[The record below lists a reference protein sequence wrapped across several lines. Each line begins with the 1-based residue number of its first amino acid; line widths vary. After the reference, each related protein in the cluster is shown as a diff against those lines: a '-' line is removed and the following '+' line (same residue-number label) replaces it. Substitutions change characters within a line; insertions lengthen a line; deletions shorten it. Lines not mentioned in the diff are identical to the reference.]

1 MGSVATFISSL
12 TEPNG
17 PEVKNE
23 IPGPKGV
30 ALQKELDAHLD
41 TRTVNIM
48 CDYEKSQ
55 GNYLVDVDGNTFL
68 DAYSQIASIPVGYN
82 NPVLKKA
89 AQSPEMISA
98 MINRP
103 ATGFFPRG
111 DYAKLL
117 EEGVLKVAPRGA
129 PYVWMAMSGIEAN
142 ESAYKAAFIWYR
154 RRKVWTE
161 EELRTCMLNQSPGSP
176 DLAVLSFKSGFHGR
190 MFASLA
196 TTRTKTLHKLDIPTF
211 KWPQAPFPLLKY
223 PLEDHIEDNKKE
235 EQRCLDEVKRL
246 LDSWPPLLSSLSN
259 LRKITKDRGMVFI
272 VDEVQ
277 TGVGSTGKFWAHEH
291 WDLPSPPDIITF
303 SKKFQAA
310 GYYFS
315 NPELRPEVALRLF
328 NTWLGDPYRAVL
340 AKGIVEE
347 IESRNLVQQA
357 AEVGTYIR
365 EKLAG
370 LAAIKPKEFGSVRG
384 SGAIIAWDLESA
396 EARNNIIAA
405 LRRRGVIVGS
415 SGDRSIRLRPMLI
428 FEKNHADILVN
439 ALKEVTGA

>member
-12 TEPNG
+12 TEANG
-17 PEVKNE
+17 PEVKTE

-82 NPVLKKA
+82 NP
-89 AQSPEMISA
+89 
-98 MINRP
+98 
-103 ATGFFPRG
+103 
-111 DYAKLL
+111 
-117 EEGVLKVAPRGA
+117 GVLKVAPRGA
-129 PYVWMAMSGIEAN
+129 PYVWMAMSGTEAN

-196 TTRTKTLHKLDIPTF
+196 TTRTKTLHKLDIATF
-211 KWPQAPFPLLKY
+211 KWPQAPFPLLEY

-246 LDSWPPLLSSLSN
+246 LDSWHCPVAAIVVEPIQSEGGDNHASPEFFKSLQ
-259 LRKITKDRGMVFI
+259 KITKDRGMVFI
-272 VDEVQ
+272 VDE
-277 TGVGSTGKFWAHEH
+277 
-291 WDLPSPPDIITF
+291 DLPSPPDIITF

-328 NTWLGDPYRAVL
+328 NTWLGDPCRAVL

-365 EKLAG
+365 EKLAE
-370 LAAIKPKEFGSVRG
+370 LAAIKPKEFGNVRG
-384 SGAIIAWDLESA
+384 SGTIIAWDLESA

-428 FEKNHADILVN
+428 FEKKHADILVN